1 MHDDWLMVPP
11 QRLPTDPFP
20 ERTQQANQRA
30 ADQRAADRVM
40 YVGTAMGSRYL
51 SLLRLPGTSYLAYHE
66 AFPSCVPVEHQT
78 LAQSSITYRSIQRF
92 QPGHSK

>member
-30 ADQRAADRVM
+30 ADRVM
-40 YVGTAMGSRYL
+40 YVGTAMGSRHL

-66 AFPSCVPVEHQT
+66 AFPSCAPVEHQT